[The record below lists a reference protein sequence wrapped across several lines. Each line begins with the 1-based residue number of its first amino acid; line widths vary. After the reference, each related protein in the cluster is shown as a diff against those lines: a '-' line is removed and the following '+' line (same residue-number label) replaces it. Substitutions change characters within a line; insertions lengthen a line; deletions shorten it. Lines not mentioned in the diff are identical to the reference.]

1 MTIKQPIYALSFLS
15 FFSILL
21 LASCGSSGSDK
32 EKNSTEFDEAN
43 NTLKKSIEDVVYGIP
58 SPSEIPYM
66 IQQTGAEFNQSLVNP
81 ISSAE
86 RYTRRNDKAALNLG
100 VYAADIGY
108 LASYDKTQE
117 AIDYLNSCKN
127 LADVL
132 GVIGTF
138 DMEIL
143 KRFEANIANKDSL
156 TALLDQT
163 LKQTERL
170 LKDDSRNRLA
180 ALVVTGSFIEGLYI
194 STGLVNSYPKNLLP
208 DDARNLILTPVIQVI
223 LNQKKSVSELLKML
237 SAVEQTDPVAGMV
250 TDLMELEK
258 AYAALNIEEQ
268 IRNNRADMVLSD
280 KNLTQISAIVGKI
293 RTSITE

>member
-1 MTIKQPIYALSFLS
+1 
-15 FFSILL
+15 
-21 LASCGSSGSDK
+21 
-32 EKNSTEFDEAN
+32 
-43 NTLKKSIEDVVYGIP
+43 
-58 SPSEIPYM
+58 
-66 IQQTGAEFNQSLVNP
+66 
-81 ISSAE
+81 
-86 RYTRRNDKAALNLG
+86 
-100 VYAADIGY
+100 
-108 LASYDKTQE
+108 
-117 AIDYLNSCKN
+117 
-127 LADVL
+127 
-132 GVIGTF
+132 
-138 DMEIL
+138 MEIL

-180 ALVVTGSFIEGLYI
+180 ALVVTGSFVEGLYI

-250 TDLMELEK
+250 TDLLELEK

-280 KNLTQISAIVGKI
+280 KNLTQISTIVGKI
-293 RTSITE
+293 RNSITE